1 MPPRIVFMG
10 TPRFAIEPLRAC
22 FEVGEV
28 AAVVTQPDK
37 PKGRGQQL
45 AASPVARLAQERGI
59 RVLRPA
65 KIREPGFLE
74 EMRRIAPDVC
84 VVAAYGKILP
94 SDLLELPPHGCVN
107 VHASL
112 LPRFRGAA
120 PIQWAIACGDEKTG
134 VCLMKMDP
142 GLDTGAALACLEVPI
157 RSDETAASLE
167 QILSERSG
175 ELVRKFLPL
184 YLRGELT
191 PKPQPAEGVVLAPM
205 LRKEDARLDFA
216 RPALEL
222 ERRIRAFD
230 PWPGSFTT
238 HQEKR
243 VKIHRAS
250 LGSGQGAPGTVLAIG
265 PAGIEVACG
274 RGSLLLLDVQP
285 EGKRRMGA
293 LEFVAG
299 HKIAVGTRP
308 FDT

>member
-28 AAVVTQPDK
+28 VAVVTQPDK
-37 PKGRGQQL
+37 PKGRGQRV
-45 AASPVARLAQERGI
+45 AASPVARLAEERGI
-59 RVLRPA
+59 RVLQPA

-120 PIQWAIACGDEKTG
+120 PIQWAIAFGDEKTG

-142 GLDTGAALACLEVPI
+142 GLDTGPVLACLEVPI
-157 RSDETAASLE
+157 RSDETAASLG
-167 QILSERSG
+167 QLLSERSG
-175 ELVRKFLPL
+175 ELVRRFLPL

-205 LRKEDARLDFA
+205 LRKDDARLDFG
-216 RPALEL
+216 RPAVEL
-222 ERRIRAFD
+222 ERRIRAFE

-238 HQEKR
+238 HQGKR
-243 VKIHRAS
+243 VKIHRAGV
-250 LGSGQGAPGTVLAIG
+250 GSGQGAPGTVLAIG
-265 PAGIEVACG
+265 PAAIEVACG
-274 RGSLLLLDVQP
+274 RRSLLLLDLQP

-293 LEFVAG
+293 REFVAG